1 MLVKSTPGVNFI
13 NVKRANFLYKILAP
27 KPLRNYKKGCSYEK
41 FVRKTLMK
49 LTPDRNEELKEG
61 LNKFDR
67 LAGDL
72 FEKMNFTPVKQ
83 QEIMLSVLW
92 FTAEPW
98 YQFND
103 LSFVPK
109 SLNVSKLKNNKTF

>member
-1 MLVKSTPGVNFI
+1 MLLYYFAIITTLI
-13 NVKRANFLYKILAP
+13 NIV
-27 KPLRNYKKGCSYEK
+27 
-41 FVRKTLMK
+41 
-49 LTPDRNEELKEG
+49 PDRDEELKEG

-67 LAGDL
+67 LAGEL

-98 YQFND
+98 CQFND
-103 LSFVPK
+103 LSFPTALQRTL
-109 SLNVSKLKNNKTF
+109 SLPGTTQYH